1 MRARDKFIVVA
12 LIALFVVVSGAAIA
26 IDRAETKTIVPAF
39 GGTYVE
45 GVTSAAQYLNPVL
58 AATPVDDDVVRLVF
72 SGLTRFRSAR
82 LDFCFGMLKT
92 SGVRCRVSAVHGE
105 LPDT

>member
-12 LIALFVVVSGAAIA
+12 LIALMVVVSGAAVA
-26 IDRAETKTIVPAF
+26 IDRAETKTIVPAY

-45 GVTSAAQYLNPVL
+45 GVTSAAQFLNPVL

-72 SGLTRFRSAR
+72 SGLTRYRTDGSVQTHLASSVTPTHAR
-82 LDFCFGMLKT
+82 KT
-92 SGVRCRVSAVHGE
+92 W
-105 LPDT
+105 TF